1 MLISKPVHRD
11 IYRVRIASMEAGG
24 QTTYKLGPEAVA
36 GKLVHALE
44 SPHPNFAT
52 TSPFPPTPW
61 RYCADP
67 ASGRP
72 RRRGQAELGRVLINL
87 DW

>member
-44 SPHPNFAT
+44 RPHQISLLRHPSRLRRGAI
-52 TSPFPPTPW
+52 
-61 RYCADP
+61 AAP